1 MKTAGHPTAMFDIN
15 LGNNDKDLTKQDVQD
30 LLSLSDAGFSFSGI
44 SISK

>member
-30 LLSLSDAGFSFSGI
+30 LLSDAGFSFSGI